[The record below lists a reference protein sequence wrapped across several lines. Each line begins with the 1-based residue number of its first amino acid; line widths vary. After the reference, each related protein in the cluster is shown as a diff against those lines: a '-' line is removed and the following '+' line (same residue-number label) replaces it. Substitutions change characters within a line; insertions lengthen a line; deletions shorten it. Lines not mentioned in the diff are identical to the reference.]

1 MIMQVYLLG
10 ALLFLVALAVFV
22 FQNTA
27 VVTVHFLNWV
37 SPDVSLAVV
46 ALIAAC
52 AGALVTFLV
61 DSFRYF
67 KVAKRI
73 KELTSMNKKLQN
85 EIKTLQSEKQSRSSK
100 EQKVEKKTESNSEQ
114 KAEV

>member
-1 MIMQVYLLG
+1 MQGYLLG
-10 ALLFLVALAVFV
+10 ALLFVIALVVFV

-37 SPDVSLAVV
+37 SPDISLAVV

-52 AGALVTFLV
+52 AGALVTFMV

-67 KVAKRI
+67 KIAKRI
-73 KELTSMNKKLQN
+73 KELTSMNKKLQAETN
-85 EIKTLQSEKQSRSSK
+85 DLKNRFSK
-100 EQKVEKKTESNSEQ
+100 ETKVEKKTEANTEQ
-114 KAEV
+114 KKQD